1 MAALMQSI
9 RTERTVSKLSR
20 QEIRSASALASVV
33 GLRMFGLFLIMP
45 VLSVYAR
52 HMPGSTALLVGLA
65 IGIYGIFQAVLQVPM
80 GMLSDRIGRRVTIT
94 LGLLVFVAGSLIA
107 AFAHGIYGVI
117 VGRAL
122 QGVGA
127 VSGAS
132 QALAADLS
140 NPDNRSK
147 VMAIIGVSVGM
158 AFILAII
165 LSAPLAAAGGLE
177 GLFGTTAALAVGAM
191 ILLWVLVPKP
201 QQHRAPAAAGFGDVM
216 RMLAVPR
223 LLVLNTSV
231 FVMHTMLTASF
242 VVLPLVLLHETGM
255 PLTHQ
260 WELYLPVMLFSVVV
274 MGGVLRRVHSVSG
287 SMKLILASAVGLG
300 ISLCGFAAVGESHL
314 WLWAGACLFFSC
326 FNLLEATLPSLVSR
340 LAPDHMRGAALGAY
354 ATCQFLGAFVGGML
368 GGIGLGHLG
377 TTDVFLVSAALALP
391 WAGLLLWGRH
401 KVAPVVTADSQPA

>member
-1 MAALMQSI
+1 
-9 RTERTVSKLSR
+9 
-20 QEIRSASALASVV
+20 
-33 GLRMFGLFLIMP
+33 
-45 VLSVYAR
+45 
-52 HMPGSTALLVGLA
+52 
-65 IGIYGIFQAVLQVPM
+65 VLQVPM

-94 LGLLVFVAGSLIA
+94 LGLVVFIVGSLVA
-107 AFAHGIYGVI
+107 AYAQGIVGII

-140 NPDNRSK
+140 EPGNRSK
-147 VMAIIGVSVGM
+147 VMGIIGVSVGL

-165 LSAPLAAAGGLE
+165 LSAPLAAADGLQ
-177 GLFGTTAALAVGAM
+177 GLFTTTAVLALGAM
-191 ILLWVLVPKP
+191 ILLWILVPHAHR
-201 QQHRAPAAAGFGDVM
+201 HRAPAAAGFGDVL

-223 LLVLNTSV
+223 LLVLNASV

-242 VVLPLVLLHETGM
+242 VVLPLVLLHDTGM

-287 SMKLILASAVGLG
+287 SLNLVLACALGLG
-300 ISLCGFAAVGESHL
+300 IALCGFAAVGEGHA

-340 LAPDHMRGAALGAY
+340 LAPGHMRGAALGAY
-354 ATCQFLGAFVGGML
+354 ATSQFLGAFVGGML
-368 GGIGLGHLG
+368 GGFGLGRLG
-377 TTDVFLVSAALALP
+377 TTEVFLVAALLALP
-391 WAGLLLWGRH
+391 WAALLLWGRRA
-401 KVAPVVTADSQPA
+401 VSFDAADAESQPA

>member
-1 MAALMQSI
+1 
-9 RTERTVSKLSR
+9 VSKLSR

-45 VLSVYAR
+45 VLSAYAR
-52 HMPGSTALLVGLA
+52 HMPGASALLVGLA

-94 LGLLVFVAGSLIA
+94 LGLVVFIIGSLVA
-107 AFAHGIYGVI
+107 AYAHGIAGI
-117 VGRAL
+117 ILGRAL

-140 NPDNRSK
+140 DPGNRSK
-147 VMAIIGVSVGM
+147 VMGIIGVSVGL

-165 LSAPLAAAGGLE
+165 LSAPLAAADGLK
-177 GLFGTTAALAVGAM
+177 GLFTTTAVLALGAM
-191 ILLWVLVPKP
+191 LLLWILVPHP
-201 QQHRAPAAAGFGDVM
+201 HQHRAPAAAGFGDVM

-223 LLVLNTSV
+223 LLMLNASV

-242 VVLPLVLLHETGM
+242 VVLPLVLLHEIGM

-274 MGGVLRRVHSVSG
+274 MGGVLRRVHSVPG
-287 SMKLILASAVGLG
+287 SLRLVLVCALGLG
-300 ISLCGFAAVGESHL
+300 IALCGFAAVGESHA

-340 LAPDHMRGAALGAY
+340 LAPGHMRGAALGAY

-368 GGIGLGHLG
+368 GGFGLGRLG
-377 TTDVFLVSAALALP
+377 TTEVFLVAALLALP
-391 WAGLLLWGRH
+391 WAALLLWGKR
-401 KVAPVVTADSQPA
+401 AASLDAADAESQPA

>member
-1 MAALMQSI
+1 M
-9 RTERTVSKLSR
+9 SKLSR

-52 HMPGSTALLVGLA
+52 DMPGATGLLVGLA
-65 IGIYGIFQAVLQVPM
+65 IGIYGVGQAALQVPM
-80 GMLSDRIGRRVTIT
+80 GMLSDRIGRRLTIT
-94 LGLLVFVAGSLIA
+94 LGLAVFIVGSLVA
-107 AFAHGIYGVI
+107 AFSHGIYGI
-117 VGRAL
+117 IAGRAL

-140 NPDNRSK
+140 DPENRSK

-191 ILLWVLVPKP
+191 LLLWLLVPAP
-201 QQHRAPAAAGFGDVM
+201 TQHRAPAAAGYGDVL

-223 LLVLNTSV
+223 LLLLNASV

-242 VVLPLVLLHETGM
+242 VVLPQVLIHETGM
-255 PLTHQ
+255 PLQHQ
-260 WELYLPVMLFSVVV
+260 WQLYLPVMLFSVVV
-274 MGGVLRRVHSVSG
+274 MGGVLRRVRSVPG
-287 SMKLILASAVGLG
+287 SMKLALVCALGLG
-300 ISLCGFAAVGESHL
+300 LALCGFAAVGESHL

-368 GGIGLGHLG
+368 GGLGLGRLG
-377 TTDVFLVSAALALP
+377 AGDVFVLTALLALP
-391 WAGLLLWGRH
+391 WAALLAWGMRRGDLE
-401 KVAPVVTADSQPA
+401 PTASGSQPA